1 MDALSSLYPTNQ
13 IGSDGFSWWIGQIES
28 KKGDDPKASGRY
40 KVRVLGLHPQ
50 SCDAV
55 ASEDLPWA
63 ITMMPVS
70 NPHVPGGSKSISD
83 QLEPGVWV
91 VGFYLD
97 PDKQQPV
104 IMGSIGTV
112 AASSSEPLP
121 ENPTPDQSGCKSFTT
136 FLSPDTLA
144 ADQDPEAKAPRTVQ
158 TSGHVATG
166 ADLVDSEDNKI
177 GSRTTALIE
186 AKNKKSSATNPGGKN
201 FCIEVADKC
210 GKENDLNNSLKR
222 IISEMLYE
230 VQNNDG
236 KLGSYLVGEL
246 NGELYEAIGVGRD
259 YVNKAV
265 RVVRKFVARVKGYV
279 LKKIKAGIKDLTD
292 ILLGVN
298 PEGNSLSPITKYFN
312 DILAEL
318 GCSMEDLGDRLAAFL
333 QDLLFGYL
341 FQAYKAAAC
350 LVDSLVEGILN
361 KITSLLEEILQ
372 SVLGPLQDILGAVAS
387 AINIIGD
394 AINYV
399 LDLLGISCSGPG
411 KKCSKTTVICTDC
424 ETEKQDDGDF
434 LDNLLKDLDDLFPID
449 GEDWSQYVCEDAQS
463 GTTIKSTN
471 ISFVGGVQTTPN
483 VPVMEYNINNVIV
496 TEGDDAVFTVTRS
509 GYLDMA
515 SSVTFI
521 TKDGTAKGEV
531 DYESKDGTLGF
542 AVGDTEKTITI
553 KTFLDDDDQEF
564 FEDFFVALSPA
575 TPSTVS
581 SIATN
586 NVGKCTINKS
596 PLNGGPPGQDIDDDG
611 LPIQTPTSVTSQQNP
626 SLVNSNTDSTP
637 SNPPDTISEE
647 DKSES
652 VLQKFSVSADKTVV
666 KEGDFITYTITT
678 QNVPDN
684 LIFEYKLFGNGI
696 TSSDIVSKSLS
707 GQFTIVNSTAQVIVG
722 IALDELDE
730 TSETLVFAI
739 PGTGAQTSV
748 LIEVD
753 AIGNDEGSVIDALDS
768 STNITADASPA
779 PQLPTSGEVITDS
792 RGGIVEIKIDDPGTP
807 YTELPVIIIT
817 GEGAGANALPL
828 LDDNGRLSEIRITS
842 PGFGYKLNKPA
853 VAQKECIIDAFT
865 VINVGRNYTTPPIVY
880 VNGDSTIAESVIN
893 DRGQVISV
901 RIKNRELTFDE
912 YPEVLIL
919 GGGGYG
925 AKAIPAFACLDSIQ
939 RVETGSAKI
948 GTGSYIDCP

>member
-1 MDALSSLYPTNQ
+1 MDWP
-13 IGSDGFSWWIGQIES
+13 
-28 KKGDDPKASGRY
+28 
-40 KVRVLGLHPQ
+40 
-50 SCDAV
+50 
-55 ASEDLPWA
+55 
-63 ITMMPVS
+63 
-70 NPHVPGGSKSISD
+70 
-83 QLEPGVWV
+83 
-91 VGFYLD
+91 
-97 PDKQQPV
+97 
-104 IMGSIGTV
+104 
-112 AASSSEPLP
+112 ASSSHE
-121 ENPTPDQSGCKSFTT
+121 
-136 FLSPDTLA
+136 
-144 ADQDPEAKAPRTVQ
+144 
-158 TSGHVATG
+158 
-166 ADLVDSEDNKI
+166 
-177 GSRTTALIE
+177 
-186 AKNKKSSATNPGGKN
+186 
-201 FCIEVADKC
+201 
-210 GKENDLNNSLKR
+210 
-222 IISEMLYE
+222 
-230 VQNNDG
+230 
-236 KLGSYLVGEL
+236 
-246 NGELYEAIGVGRD
+246 
-259 YVNKAV
+259 
-265 RVVRKFVARVKGYV
+265 
-279 LKKIKAGIKDLTD
+279 
-292 ILLGVN
+292 
-298 PEGNSLSPITKYFN
+298 
-312 DILAEL
+312 
-318 GCSMEDLGDRLAAFL
+318 
-333 QDLLFGYL
+333 
-341 FQAYKAAAC
+341 
-350 LVDSLVEGILN
+350 
-361 KITSLLEEILQ
+361 
-372 SVLGPLQDILGAVAS
+372 
-387 AINIIGD
+387 
-394 AINYV
+394 
-399 LDLLGISCSGPG
+399 
-411 KKCSKTTVICTDC
+411 
-424 ETEKQDDGDF
+424 
-434 LDNLLKDLDDLFPID
+434 
-449 GEDWSQYVCEDAQS
+449 
-463 GTTIKSTN
+463 
-471 ISFVGGVQTTPN
+471 
-483 VPVMEYNINNVIV
+483 
-496 TEGDDAVFTVTRS
+496 
-509 GYLDMA
+509 
-515 SSVTFI
+515 
-521 TKDGTAKGEV
+521 
-531 DYESKDGTLGF
+531 
-542 AVGDTEKTITI
+542 
-553 KTFLDDDDQEF
+553 TFLDDDDQEF

-637 SNPPDTISEE
+637 SDPPDTISEE
-647 DKSES
+647 DKPES
-652 VLQKFSVSADKTVV
+652 ALQKFSVSADKTVV